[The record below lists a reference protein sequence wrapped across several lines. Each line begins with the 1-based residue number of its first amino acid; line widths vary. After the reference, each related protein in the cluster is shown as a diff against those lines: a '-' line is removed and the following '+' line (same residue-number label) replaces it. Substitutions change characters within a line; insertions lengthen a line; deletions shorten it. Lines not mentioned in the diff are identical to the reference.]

1 MSRKRAL
8 STCTSHILAVTL
20 HFVPCVY
27 ICHQPFKVLPM
38 DTVMSINNT
47 VVTPML
53 NPLIYT
59 LRNHDRKSAV
69 KRLKRKLGPSES
81 SKLR

>member
-1 MSRKRAL
+1 
-8 STCTSHILAVTL
+8 
-20 HFVPCVY
+20 
-27 ICHQPFKVLPM
+27 M